1 MGGRVYA
8 RTTGAPIRYGS
19 TTMSLHGGDGRMMI
33 EQRGGTVRLRIRAQP
48 RASRTEVV
56 GEHGGALKVRV
67 AAPPV
72 DGAANDEL
80 VRFIA
85 KRVGVAQSSVRVVS
99 GDAGRSKVVDI
110 DGVDINVVRRALLE
124 R

>member
-1 MGGRVYA
+1 MG
-8 RTTGAPIRYGS
+8 
-19 TTMSLHGGDGRMMI
+19 MI
-33 EQRGGTVRLRIRAQP
+33 EQRDNTVRVRVRVQP
-48 RASRTEVV
+48 RASRTEVA
-56 GEHGGALKVRV
+56 GEHDGALKVRV

-85 KRVGVAQSSVRVVS
+85 RRVGVARSCVRIVS
-99 GDAGRSKVVDI
+99 GEAGRSKVVEI
-110 DGVDINVVRRALLE
+110 EGVDVHSVRVALLD